1 MPDTSSALSTDH
13 EAQRKIVNRLK
24 RAHGQLA
31 AVINAVEE
39 GANCREVVQQISAV
53 SKAIDRAGFLV
64 ISSAMKEC
72 LMDPDGSGEY
82 NPEQLEKM
90 FLSLS

>member
-1 MPDTSSALSTDH
+1 M
-13 EAQRKIVNRLK
+13 
-24 RAHGQLA
+24 
-31 AVINAVEE
+31 INAVEE